1 MEGITVRPLE
11 ADDVERL
18 RRLFF
23 RLSPQ
28 TVYLRFFQP
37 VKAPSDR
44 TLRHL
49 AAVDHVR
56 RQALAAVDE
65 AGEIVAVAR
74 YDRQRDDP
82 AKAEM
87 AIVVEDDWQGRG
99 LGRFLMRE
107 LGKDAWRN
115 GVTTLTASVLGENRR
130 MLHVA
135 HAMAPAAHS
144 HIDHGEFEMEI
155 PLGAA

>member
-1 MEGITVRPLE
+1 MDGITVRPVE

-37 VKAPSDR
+37 VKAPSER
-44 TLRHL
+44 TLRWL
-49 AAVDHVR
+49 AAVDHSD
-56 RQALAAVDE
+56 RQALAAVD
-65 AGEIVAVAR
+65 ADGEIVAVAR
-74 YDRQRDDP
+74 YDRLRDDP
-82 AKAEM
+82 TKAEM
-87 AIVVEDDWQGRG
+87 AIVVQDDWQAHG
-99 LGRFLMRE
+99 LGTMLLRQ
-107 LGKDAWRN
+107 LGKEAWRN

-130 MLHVA
+130 MLHLA
-135 HAMAPAAHS
+135 HTMAPSAHT
-144 HIDHGEFEMEI
+144 HLDHGELELEI